1 MVREK
6 RQKRKHEL
14 REVQPATQAL
24 SAAQPAYHGEPMVT
38 FNVKRRVLLRSRVR
52 ELRKHGSERGVT
64 TTKEEV
70 FMNGDHI
77 VAACSEVY
85 P

>member
-1 MVREK
+1 
-6 RQKRKHEL
+6 
-14 REVQPATQAL
+14 
-24 SAAQPAYHGEPMVT
+24 
-38 FNVKRRVLLRSRVR
+38 LRSRVR

-64 TTKEEV
+64 TTQEEV
-70 FMNGDHI
+70 VMSRDHI

>member
-1 MVREK
+1 
-6 RQKRKHEL
+6 
-14 REVQPATQAL
+14 
-24 SAAQPAYHGEPMVT
+24 
-38 FNVKRRVLLRSRVR
+38 
-52 ELRKHGSERGVT
+52 LRKHGSERGVT